1 LSSHDLIDEGTVLIS
16 PEGAKCVMVIYISG
30 QLVEPMIDIK
40 VGFRLRLVLR
50 GRSVSRWTW
59 DERFIE
65 RTVQPV
71 TVTIVYFQVSIAVDA
86 GSGSRNINGPGM
98 LRSLGLSLVDA
109 KLLMVLASG

>member
-1 LSSHDLIDEGTVLIS
+1 
-16 PEGAKCVMVIYISG
+16 
-30 QLVEPMIDIK
+30 MIDIR

-71 TVTIVYFQVSIAVDA
+71 TVTIVYFQV
-86 GSGSRNINGPGM
+86 
-98 LRSLGLSLVDA
+98 
-109 KLLMVLASG
+109 